1 MTVIS
6 TVITKYGVVHASDSY
21 LTVPQSDG
29 TYKVVEDRK
38 PKIVKVEPWRG
49 AMSYWGLAE
58 IRQDRGRTLDWLQ
71 DRANEAHKF
80 KTAEAFAINLTGK
93 LNDAIAE
100 HPLKDRGIGVHL
112 TVYEKVN
119 DKTWIPELFRTSNFK
134 DTKYNVVLSRVRLT
148 RETYNNTVSN
158 TAPDKR
164 HREVRYRMHVY
175 RYLND
180 KGGILLY
187 NNGDPLMFNPVARAV
202 FELIEEIRNRGSLIA
217 PDNIETYRAIARMP
231 IEVVAEVQR
240 SFVQEG
246 KRLVGGL
253 IHDLAVT
260 EDRTYT
266 SSDPHARRPFDRSS
280 VMLPQ

>member
-134 DTKYNVVLSRVRLT
+134 DTKYNVILSRVRLT
-148 RETYNNTVSN
+148 RETYNTNQDV
-158 TAPDKR
+158 
-164 HREVRYRMHVY
+164 
-175 RYLND
+175 
-180 KGGILLY
+180 
-187 NNGDPLMFNPVARAV
+187 
-202 FELIEEIRNRGSLIA
+202 
-217 PDNIETYRAIARMP
+217 RAILGVERKTALRV
-231 IEVVAEVQR
+231 IQ
-240 SFVQEG
+240 
-246 KRLVGGL
+246 RLV
-253 IHDLAVT
+253 
-260 EDRTYT
+260 
-266 SSDPHARRPFDRSS
+266 
-280 VMLPQ
+280 